1 MATSTALMLSQ
12 VTALQQAN
20 EAMHKRRTRK
30 RKTIQ
35 SNCALSVAEVQAMV
49 VQNHIEIEIR
59 EEKRRQG
66 PKRGCRN
73 VVGAAN
79 KTTPSA
85 HVQIERRYLCIRC
98 VNLNLFEVVLV
109 EKMNCQC

>member
-59 EEKRRQG
+59 EETPRPKKRMS
-66 PKRGCRN
+66 KCSGCGQQDHTISTCTNR
-73 VVGAAN
+73 A
-79 KTTPSA
+79 
-85 HVQIERRYLCIRC
+85 
-98 VNLNLFEVVLV
+98 
-109 EKMNCQC
+109 